1 MADINNSKLL
11 QTSTGILKKDACV
24 VLVKTEWNAAITDE
38 LESGCRKELERLGV
52 KKINTLTVP
61 GAFEIPFAIKQHWEE
76 TGKKKRADA
85 YIAIGCVIKG
95 DTPHFDYVCQAVTD
109 GVLHL
114 NLLLPVPSIF
124 AVLTVNNEEQARERM
139 GGKHG
144 HKGVEAAVTAL
155 KMINLKK

>member
-38 LESGCRKELERLGV
+38 LESGCVRELERLGV
-52 KKINTLTVP
+52 KKISTLTVP
-61 GAFEIPFAIKQHWEE
+61 GAFEIPFAIRQHWEL
-76 TGKKKRADA
+76 TGKKNRADA

-109 GVLHL
+109 GVLQL

-124 AVLTVNNEEQARERM
+124 AVLTVNTEEQARERI

-144 HKGVEAAVTAL
+144 HKGAEAAVTAI
-155 KMINLKK
+155 KMINLKH